1 MLLTYGRLCKFPW
14 YDKPHLLGV
23 WCQFNHTRITLY
35 QQILR
40 NPGFV
45 LFVSFSSL
53 YLPLSWRHCH
63 WHAKQRNNVQDSF
76 PWCTGVNK
84 HAKYIQWS
92 LRQCSGLNKSTLTA
106 LIADKRI
113 YTQETSEYLLWSP
126 LTPPTTSSHQTLPHL
141 DLLPTPPFYTLPPSP
156 PNMSPVGGV
165 LSGLYGG
172 LLTTGP
178 DNQRVCKCQC
188 VIFKSLFM
196 VRVLKEDIFYGNC
209 CWSILLYIYVINM
222 WVHLHLIGSLVCY

>member
-1 MLLTYGRLCKFPW
+1 MPVQPHKNNIPTNLRKPRFCSFCLLFLS
-14 YDKPHLLGV
+14 
-23 WCQFNHTRITLY
+23 
-35 QQILR
+35 
-40 NPGFV
+40 
-45 LFVSFSSL
+45 LFTSQL
-53 YLPLSWRHCH
+53 TPLSLACK
-63 WHAKQRNNVQDSF
+63 AKEQCSGFIPMMHGGKQTCKD
-76 PWCTGVNK
+76 
-84 HAKYIQWS
+84 IQWS

-141 DLLPTPPFYTLPPSP
+141 DLLPTPPFYTPPH
-156 PNMSPVGGV
+156 MSPVGGV

>member
-1 MLLTYGRLCKFPW
+1 MPVQPHKNNIIPTNFKKPRFCSFCLLFLS
-14 YDKPHLLGV
+14 
-23 WCQFNHTRITLY
+23 
-35 QQILR
+35 
-40 NPGFV
+40 
-45 LFVSFSSL
+45 LFTSQL
-53 YLPLSWRHCH
+53 TPLSLACK
-63 WHAKQRNNVQDSF
+63 AKEQCSGFIPMMHGGKQTCKD
-76 PWCTGVNK
+76 
-84 HAKYIQWS
+84 IQWS

-141 DLLPTPPFYTLPPSP
+141 DLLPTPPFYTLHPSPP